1 MDLEL
6 KQGKPT
12 ERWFT
17 VLDKKNN
24 TVRVDICELASHTVC
39 NYWLS
44 REEAIQVIAKLQQEF
59 NV

>member
-17 VLDKKNN
+17 VGDKKNN
-24 TVRVDICELASHTVC
+24 RVRVDICELATHTVC
-39 NYWLS
+39 NYWLTKD
-44 REEAIQVIAKLQQEF
+44 EADQIIAKLKLEF
-59 NV
+59 NL